1 MSGAQSSGAPQVCNT
16 ASIKDTKYFCDD
28 AIERLLTQRP
38 SAERTPSAKGKEKST
53 VEFAPFQASHTV
65 DDVLMA
71 VSLTGSVI
79 MLGTVGY
86 VYLKKVEW
94 PIARQ
99 YYLVAVSTFAV
110 LFALQSAIKYFA
122 GPLVFRGT
130 RKMLSNRVEVEYLRI
145 QSPAPGAPRVTN
157 ETAADGRPILVPPEY
172 KLEVWYTRKSNGGK
186 SVLAT
191 KHDYIV
197 LGHFGEWFTETGEF
211 VESVFEQRLLTSLQR
226 VLGE

>member
-1 MSGAQSSGAPQVCNT
+1 MSGAQPGGAPQVCNT

-28 AIERLLTQRP
+28 AIERVSSAMLTKFLTQRP
-38 SAERTPSAKGKEKST
+38 SAERTPSAKGKEKSA

-110 LFALQSAIKYFA
+110 LFAIQSVIKYFA

-130 RKMLSNRVEVEYLRI
+130 RKMLSNRVCALSADAGGSGIPSDPVAC
-145 QSPAPGAPRVTN
+145 PWGAESLERKGRRWT
-157 ETAADGRPILVPPEY
+157 TDSGAAGV
-172 KLEVWYTRKSNGGK
+172 
-186 SVLAT
+186 
-191 KHDYIV
+191 
-197 LGHFGEWFTETGEF
+197 
-211 VESVFEQRLLTSLQR
+211 
-226 VLGE
+226 

>member
-28 AIERLLTQRP
+28 AIERVGSTTLTKLLTQRP

-130 RKMLSNRVEVEYLRI
+130 RKMLSNRVRALYADAGGSGI
-145 QSPAPGAPRVTN
+145 SPDPVACSWCAESHERDGRRR
-157 ETAADGRPILVPPEY
+157 AADSCTSGVQARGV
-172 KLEVWYTRKSNGGK
+172 VH
-186 SVLAT
+186 AQ
-191 KHDYIV
+191 
-197 LGHFGEWFTETGEF
+197 
-211 VESVFEQRLLTSLQR
+211 EQRWQECPSYKT
-226 VLGE
+226 